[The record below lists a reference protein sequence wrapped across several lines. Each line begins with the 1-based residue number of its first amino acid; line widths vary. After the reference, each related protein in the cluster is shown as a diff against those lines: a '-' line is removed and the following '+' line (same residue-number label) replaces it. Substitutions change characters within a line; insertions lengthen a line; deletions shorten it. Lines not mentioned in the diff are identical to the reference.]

1 MGKFNLNQ
9 ILNDA
14 SKRAAPGGRG
24 QTAPASRPTE
34 IERLSVFDLVP
45 SEDNFYS
52 MNDIEELKSKIELAG
67 KVLQNFIVVP
77 MGGGKYKVIS
87 GHRRRAACIS
97 LVEEGKP
104 EYEFV
109 PCTIEADE
117 QDAEV
122 QAIREEIMLIAA
134 NSQREKTAWDKIEE
148 VRRTRALLEKIKQQ
162 EKLPG
167 DMRKLVAQT
176 LNTSPAQIGR
186 FDAITRNLCPA
197 FMEELKADRINIS
210 TAYELSGLS
219 AEDQAAAFEEY
230 RKTGKVSIR
239 DARERKQEKP
249 QGGFV
254 CKDFEACEWN
264 AGGVCAI
271 MDGEKCHHGLNP
283 RGEDETPPPAEVPA
297 AEEKAAP
304 DVVREE
310 AAEEEP
316 PTPTQNAPQTATEPP
331 KEERREEMQP
341 QPETPAESRTGPQ
354 EQPEADGQGKHQAP
368 SSPPPM
374 GKERDSAEEIKRTIA
389 QLETLKDYCEMMAE
403 SDESGSRIWTLDV
416 DALEFAID
424 RLRE

>member
-14 SKRAAPGGRG
+14 SKRAAPGGGG
-24 QTAPASRPTE
+24 QTAPASRPAT

-77 MGGGKYKVIS
+77 LGGGKYKVIS

-109 PCTIEADE
+109 PCTVEADE
-117 QDAEV
+117 EDAEV

-148 VRRTRALLEKIKQQ
+148 ARRTRALLERIKQQ

-219 AEDQAAAFEEY
+219 AEDQAAAFEQFRE
-230 RKTGKVSIR
+230 TGEISIKA
-239 DARERKQEKP
+239 ARERKQ
-249 QGGFV
+249 
-254 CKDFEACEWN
+254 D
-264 AGGVCAI
+264 
-271 MDGEKCHHGLNP
+271 
-283 RGEDETPPPAEVPA
+283 PPPAAEVPA
-297 AEEKAAP
+297 AEHEEPEAERDEPAGEPPAPPQDAPQPATGQREADGREKIP
-304 DVVREE
+304 P
-310 AAEEEP
+310 AAE
-316 PTPTQNAPQTATEPP
+316 TPTGGRTET
-331 KEERREEMQP
+331 E
-341 QPETPAESRTGPQ
+341 
-354 EQPEADGQGKHQAP
+354 EQPEAAGRDEPPAP
-368 SSPPPM
+368 PSPPSAEE
-374 GKERDSAEEIKRTIA
+374 ERDGAEEIKRTIK

-403 SDESGSRIWTLDV
+403 SDESGSHTWTLDV
-416 DALEFAID
+416 DALEFAIK
-424 RLRE
+424 RLEE

>member
-14 SKRAAPGGRG
+14 SKRAAPGGGG
-24 QTAPASRPTE
+24 QTAPASRPAT

-77 MGGGKYKVIS
+77 LGGEKYKVIS

-97 LVEEGKP
+97 LVEDGKP
-104 EYEFV
+104 EFEFV
-109 PCTIEADE
+109 PCTIESDE
-117 QDAEV
+117 EDAEV

-148 VRRTRALLEKIKQQ
+148 ARRTRALLEKIKRQ

-230 RKTGKVSIR
+230 RETGKVSIR

-271 MDGEKCHHGLNP
+271 MDGEKCGHGLNP
-283 RGEDETPPPAEVPA
+283 RGEEEPRTP
-297 AEEKAAP
+297 
-304 DVVREE
+304 
-310 AAEEEP
+310 AEEEP
-316 PTPTQNAPQTATEPP
+316 PALTPKAPQTATAPP
-331 KEERREEMQP
+331 KEERREEAP
-341 QPETPAESRTGPQ
+341 TAPKTPTEGRTGPQ
-354 EQPEADGQGKHQAP
+354 KKPEAAGHEEQHAP
-368 SSPPPM
+368 SSPPST
-374 GKERDSAEEIKRTIA
+374 GAEKAEETRCVDGGICPHC
-389 QLETLKDYCEMMAE
+389 LERFDAAEAVNYSTLGTQTVGPVSCPHCGKPIHIFCSVEYICSAAE
-403 SDESGSRIWTLDV
+403 E
-416 DALEFAID
+416 
-424 RLRE
+424 

>member
-1 MGKFNLNQ
+1 MNQ

-14 SKRAAPGGRG
+14 SKRAAPGGGG
-24 QTAPASRPTE
+24 QTAPASRPAE

-77 MGGGKYKVIS
+77 LGGGKYKVIS
-87 GHRRRAACIS
+87 GHRRRAACIA

-104 EYEFV
+104 EFEFV

-148 VRRTRALLEKIKQQ
+148 ARRTRALLERIKQE

-230 RKTGKVSIR
+230 RETGKVSIR
-239 DARERKQEKP
+239 DARERKQD
-249 QGGFV
+249 Q
-254 CKDFEACEWN
+254 
-264 AGGVCAI
+264 
-271 MDGEKCHHGLNP
+271 
-283 RGEDETPPPAEVPA
+283 PPAAEVNAENQPPA
-297 AEEKAAP
+297 AEEKRAP
-304 DVVREE
+304 E
-310 AAEEEP
+310 AERDGPAEEEP
-316 PTPTQNAPQTATEPP
+316 PAPPQEAPQHATEPP
-331 KEERREEMQP
+331 KEERREEMP
-341 QPETPAESRTGPQ
+341 PAPETPAEGRTGPQ
-354 EQPEADGQGKHQAP
+354 EQPEADGQGKRPAP
-368 SSPPPM
+368 SSTPPT
-374 GKERDSAEEIKRTIA
+374 GEEDSAERTDDQEMSVDSA
-389 QLETLKDYCEMMAE
+389 ARQLRNLLEYCMNKAETFDRSRDWTADVQTLYIVLECLK
-403 SDESGSRIWTLDV
+403 W
-416 DALEFAID
+416 
-424 RLRE
+424 

>member
-1 MGKFNLNQ
+1 MNQ

-14 SKRAAPGGRG
+14 SKRAAPGGGG
-24 QTAPASRPTE
+24 QTAPASRPAE
-34 IERLSVFDLVP
+34 IERVSVFDLVP

-77 MGGGKYKVIS
+77 LGGGKYKVIS

-109 PCTIEADE
+109 PCTVEADE
-117 QDAEV
+117 EDAEV

-148 VRRTRALLEKIKQQ
+148 ARRTRALLERIKQQ

-219 AEDQAAAFEEY
+219 AEDQAAAFEQFRE
-230 RKTGKVSIR
+230 TGEISIKA
-239 DARERKQEKP
+239 ARERKQ
-249 QGGFV
+249 
-254 CKDFEACEWN
+254 D
-264 AGGVCAI
+264 
-271 MDGEKCHHGLNP
+271 
-283 RGEDETPPPAEVPA
+283 PPPAAEVPA
-297 AEEKAAP
+297 AEHEEPEAERDEPAGEPPAPPQDAPQPATGPREADGREKIP
-304 DVVREE
+304 P
-310 AAEEEP
+310 AAE
-316 PTPTQNAPQTATEPP
+316 TPTGGRTET
-331 KEERREEMQP
+331 E
-341 QPETPAESRTGPQ
+341 
-354 EQPEADGQGKHQAP
+354 EQPEAAGRDEPPAP
-368 SSPPPM
+368 PSPPSAEE
-374 GKERDSAEEIKRTIA
+374 ERDGAEEIKRTIK

-403 SDESGSRIWTLDV
+403 SDESGSHTWTLDV
-416 DALEFAID
+416 DALEFAIK
-424 RLRE
+424 RLEE

>member
-14 SKRAAPGGRG
+14 SKRAAPGGGG
-24 QTAPASRPTE
+24 QTAPARPAAA

-77 MGGGKYKVIS
+77 LGGGKYKVIS
-87 GHRRRAACIS
+87 GHRRRAACLS
-97 LVEEGKP
+97 LVEDGKP
-104 EYEFV
+104 EFEFV

-117 QDAEV
+117 EDAEV

-148 VRRTRALLEKIKQQ
+148 ARRTRALLEKIKAQ

-230 RKTGKVSIR
+230 RETGEISIKA
-239 DARERKQEKP
+239 ARERKQ
-249 QGGFV
+249 
-254 CKDFEACEWN
+254 D
-264 AGGVCAI
+264 
-271 MDGEKCHHGLNP
+271 
-283 RGEDETPPPAEVPA
+283 PPPAAEVQTEGKNRP
-297 AEEKAAP
+297 
-304 DVVREE
+304 
-310 AAEEEP
+310 AEEEQQEP
-316 PTPTQNAPQTATEPP
+316 QRAAPQTATEPP
-331 KEERREEMQP
+331 KEEQREEVP
-341 QPETPAESRTGPQ
+341 PTPETPAEGRTEPR
-354 EQPEADGQGKHQAP
+354 EQPKAAGQEEPQAP
-368 SSPPPM
+368 SSPPPTDAE
-374 GKERDSAEEIKRTIA
+374 KRKREAEEIARTIE
-389 QLETLKDYCEMMAE
+389 QLEGLRCYCEGMAE
-403 SDESGSRIWTLDV
+403 SDESGSHVWALDV
-416 DALEFAID
+416 DALEFAIS
-424 RLRE
+424 RLKQ

>member
-14 SKRAAPGGRG
+14 SKRAAPGGGG
-24 QTAPASRPTE
+24 QTAPASRPAT

-77 MGGGKYKVIS
+77 LGGGKYKVIS
-87 GHRRRAACIS
+87 GHRRRAACLS
-97 LVEEGKP
+97 LVEDGKP
-104 EYEFV
+104 EFEFV

-117 QDAEV
+117 EDAEV

-148 VRRTRALLEKIKQQ
+148 ARRTRALLEKIKAQ

-197 FMEELKADRINIS
+197 FMDELKADRLNIS

-219 AEDQAAAFEEY
+219 AEDQAAAFEKY
-230 RKTGKVSIR
+230 RETGEISIK
-239 DARERKQEKP
+239 DARERKRDQP
-249 QGGFV
+249 QDGFH

-264 AGGVCAI
+264 AGGICAI
-271 MDGEKCHHGLNP
+271 MDGEKCGHGLNP
-283 RGEDETPPPAEVPA
+283 RGEKETPRA
-297 AEEKAAP
+297 AGA
-304 DVVREE
+304 
-310 AAEEEP
+310 
-316 PTPTQNAPQTATEPP
+316 PTPTGGQQEPAQTAPQTATEPP
-331 KEERREEMQP
+331 TEERREEVP
-341 QPETPAESRTGPQ
+341 PAAETPTEGRTEPR
-354 EQPEADGQGKHQAP
+354 EQPEAAGQEEPQAP
-368 SSPPPM
+368 SSPPPTDA
-374 GKERDSAEEIKRTIA
+374 EESAEPPALKDIVQ
-389 QLETLKDYCEMMAE
+389 QLESLCEYCKSMGQKGTMGRA
-403 SDESGSRIWTLDV
+403 WTV
-416 DALEFAID
+416 DASALEFAIS
-424 RLRE
+424 RLKQ

>member
-14 SKRAAPGGRG
+14 SKRAAPGGGG
-24 QTAPASRPTE
+24 QTAPASRPAT

-77 MGGGKYKVIS
+77 LGGGKYKVIS

-109 PCTIEADE
+109 PCTVEADE
-117 QDAEV
+117 EDAEV

-148 VRRTRALLEKIKQQ
+148 ARRTRALLERIKQQ

-219 AEDQAAAFEEY
+219 AEDQAAAFEQFRE
-230 RKTGKVSIR
+230 TGEISIKA
-239 DARERKQEKP
+239 ARERKQ
-249 QGGFV
+249 
-254 CKDFEACEWN
+254 D
-264 AGGVCAI
+264 
-271 MDGEKCHHGLNP
+271 
-283 RGEDETPPPAEVPA
+283 PPPAAEVPA
-297 AEEKAAP
+297 AEHEEPEAE
-304 DVVREE
+304 REE
-310 AAEEEP
+310 PAGEPPAPPQDAPQPATGPREADGREKIPPAAE
-316 PTPTQNAPQTATEPP
+316 TPTGGRTET
-331 KEERREEMQP
+331 E
-341 QPETPAESRTGPQ
+341 
-354 EQPEADGQGKHQAP
+354 EQPEAAGRDEPPAP
-368 SSPPPM
+368 PSPPSAEE
-374 GKERDSAEEIKRTIA
+374 ERDGAEEIKRTIK

-403 SDESGSRIWTLDV
+403 SDESGSHTWTLDV
-416 DALEFAID
+416 DALEFAIK
-424 RLRE
+424 RLEE

>member
-1 MGKFNLNQ
+1 MNQ

-14 SKRAAPGGRG
+14 SKRAAPGGGG
-24 QTAPASRPTE
+24 QTAPASRPAE

-77 MGGGKYKVIS
+77 LGGGKYKVIS
-87 GHRRRAACIS
+87 GHRRRAACIA

-104 EYEFV
+104 EFEFV

-148 VRRTRALLEKIKQQ
+148 ARRTRALLERIKQE

-230 RKTGKVSIR
+230 RETGKVSIR
-239 DARERKQEKP
+239 DARERKQ
-249 QGGFV
+249 
-254 CKDFEACEWN
+254 D
-264 AGGVCAI
+264 
-271 MDGEKCHHGLNP
+271 
-283 RGEDETPPPAEVPA
+283 PPPAAEVNAENQPPT
-297 AEEKAAP
+297 AEEKRAQ
-304 DVVREE
+304 E
-310 AAEEEP
+310 AERDGPAEEEP
-316 PTPTQNAPQTATEPP
+316 PAPPQEAPQHATEPP
-331 KEERREEMQP
+331 KEERREEMP
-341 QPETPAESRTGPQ
+341 PTPETPAEGRTGPQ
-354 EQPEADGQGKHQAP
+354 EQPEADGQGKRPAP
-368 SSPPPM
+368 SSQPPT
-374 GKERDSAEEIKRTIA
+374 GAEEDSAGIDVNTFRALAVATNSLRYNPGLDDIEI
-389 QLETLKDYCEMMAE
+389 QNYELL
-403 SDESGSRIWTLDV
+403 LV
-416 DALEFAID
+416 
-424 RLRE
+424 RLREKLEGRADG

>member
-1 MGKFNLNQ
+1 MNQ

-14 SKRAAPGGRG
+14 SKRAATGGGG
-24 QTAPASRPTE
+24 QTVPASRTAA

-77 MGGGKYKVIS
+77 LGAGKYKIIS
-87 GHRRRAACIS
+87 GHRRQAACIA
-97 LVEEGKP
+97 LVEEGKQ
-104 EYEFV
+104 EYELV
-109 PCTIEADE
+109 PCTIEANE
-117 QDAEV
+117 EDAEV

-148 VRRTRALLEKIKQQ
+148 TRRTREIFEKIKQQ

-186 FDAITRNLCPA
+186 FDAINRNLCPE

-219 AEDQAAAFEEY
+219 AEDQAAAFEQFQ
-230 RKTGKVSIR
+230 KTGEISIR
-239 DARERKQEKP
+239 DARERKQDP
-249 QGGFV
+249 
-254 CKDFEACEWN
+254 
-264 AGGVCAI
+264 
-271 MDGEKCHHGLNP
+271 
-283 RGEDETPPPAEVPA
+283 TPAAKVTA
-297 AEEKAAP
+297 AEE
-304 DVVREE
+304 REAGE
-310 AAEEEP
+310 ERVCSAEEP
-316 PTPTQNAPQTATEPP
+316 PTPPQEAPQHATEPP
-331 KEERREEMQP
+331 KEGRREEMP
-341 QPETPAESRTGPQ
+341 PAPETPAEGRTGPQ
-354 EQPEADGQGKHQAP
+354 EQPKADGQGKRPAP
-368 SSPPPM
+368 SSQPPT
-374 GKERDSAEEIKRTIA
+374 GKDRDSAEEIKRTIE

-403 SDESGSRIWTLDV
+403 SDESGSHVWTLDV

-424 RLRE
+424 RLKE

>member
-14 SKRAAPGGRG
+14 SKRAAPGGGG
-24 QTAPASRPTE
+24 QTAPASRPAT

-77 MGGGKYKVIS
+77 LGGGKYKVIS

-104 EYEFV
+104 EFEFV
-109 PCTIEADE
+109 PCTVEADE
-117 QDAEV
+117 EDAEV

-148 VRRTRALLEKIKQQ
+148 ARRTRALLERIKQQ

-219 AEDQAAAFEEY
+219 AEDQAAAFEQFRE
-230 RKTGKVSIR
+230 TGEISIKA
-239 DARERKQEKP
+239 ARERKQ
-249 QGGFV
+249 
-254 CKDFEACEWN
+254 D
-264 AGGVCAI
+264 
-271 MDGEKCHHGLNP
+271 
-283 RGEDETPPPAEVPA
+283 PPPAAEVPA
-297 AEEKAAP
+297 AEHEEPEAERDEPAGEPPAPPQDAPQPATGPREADGREKIP
-304 DVVREE
+304 P
-310 AAEEEP
+310 AAE
-316 PTPTQNAPQTATEPP
+316 TPTGGRTET
-331 KEERREEMQP
+331 E
-341 QPETPAESRTGPQ
+341 
-354 EQPEADGQGKHQAP
+354 EQPEAAGRDEPPAP
-368 SSPPPM
+368 PSPPSAEE
-374 GKERDSAEEIKRTIA
+374 ERDGEEEIKRTIK

-403 SDESGSRIWTLDV
+403 SDESGSHTWTLDV
-416 DALEFAID
+416 DALEFAIK
-424 RLRE
+424 RLEE

>member
-1 MGKFNLNQ
+1 MNQ

-14 SKRAAPGGRG
+14 SKRAAPGGGG
-24 QTAPASRPTE
+24 QTAPASRPAA

-77 MGGGKYKVIS
+77 LGGGKYKVIS

-97 LVEEGKP
+97 IVEDGKP
-104 EYEFV
+104 EFEFV

-117 QDAEV
+117 EDAEV

-148 VRRTRALLEKIKQQ
+148 ARRTRALLEKIKQQ

-230 RKTGKVSIR
+230 RESGKVSIR
-239 DARERKQEKP
+239 DARERKQ
-249 QGGFV
+249 
-254 CKDFEACEWN
+254 D
-264 AGGVCAI
+264 
-271 MDGEKCHHGLNP
+271 
-283 RGEDETPPPAEVPA
+283 PPPAAEVPPENQPPAAA
-297 AEEKAAP
+297 AEEPTAP
-304 DVVREE
+304 H
-310 AAEEEP
+310 P
-316 PTPTQNAPQTATEPP
+316 KAPQPATQPP
-331 KEERREEMQP
+331 KEERREEVP
-341 QPETPAESRTGPQ
+341 PARETPTEGRTEPQ
-354 EQPEADGQGKHQAP
+354 KQTEAAGHEEAP
-368 SSPPPM
+368 APASPPPTDA
-374 GKERDSAEEIKRTIA
+374 EDSAERADDQEMSVESAAR
-389 QLETLKDYCEMMAE
+389 QLRDL
-403 SDESGSRIWTLDV
+403 
-416 DALEFAID
+416 LEFCMNAGESFD
-424 RLRE
+424 RSRNWTADVHALYIALDAMEGRADER

>member
-14 SKRAAPGGRG
+14 SKRAAPGGGG
-24 QTAPASRPTE
+24 QTAPASRPAT

-77 MGGGKYKVIS
+77 LGGGKYKVIS

-109 PCTIEADE
+109 PCTVEADE
-117 QDAEV
+117 EDAEV

-148 VRRTRALLEKIKQQ
+148 ARRTRALLEKIKRQ

-219 AEDQAAAFEEY
+219 AEDQTAAFEEY
-230 RKTGKVSIR
+230 RETGEISIKA
-239 DARERKQEKP
+239 ARERKQ
-249 QGGFV
+249 
-254 CKDFEACEWN
+254 D
-264 AGGVCAI
+264 
-271 MDGEKCHHGLNP
+271 
-283 RGEDETPPPAEVPA
+283 PPPAAEVPA
-297 AEEKAAP
+297 AEHEEPEAERDEPAGEPPAPPQDAPQPATGPREADGREKIP
-304 DVVREE
+304 P
-310 AAEEEP
+310 AAE
-316 PTPTQNAPQTATEPP
+316 TPTGGRTET
-331 KEERREEMQP
+331 E
-341 QPETPAESRTGPQ
+341 
-354 EQPEADGQGKHQAP
+354 EQPEAAGRDEPPAP
-368 SSPPPM
+368 PSPPSAEE
-374 GKERDSAEEIKRTIA
+374 ERDGAEEIKRTIK

-403 SDESGSRIWTLDV
+403 SDESGSHTWTLDV
-416 DALEFAID
+416 DALEFAIK
-424 RLRE
+424 RLEE

>member
-1 MGKFNLNQ
+1 MNQ

-14 SKRAAPGGRG
+14 SKRAAPGGGG
-24 QTAPASRPTE
+24 QTAPASRPAE

-77 MGGGKYKVIS
+77 LGGGKYKVIS

-109 PCTIEADE
+109 PCTVEADE
-117 QDAEV
+117 EDAEV

-148 VRRTRALLEKIKQQ
+148 ARRTRALLERIKQQ

-197 FMEELKADRINIS
+197 FMEELKANRINIS

-219 AEDQAAAFEEY
+219 AEDQAAAFEQY
-230 RKTGKVSIR
+230 RETGEISIR
-239 DARERKQEKP
+239 AARERKREQP
-249 QGGFV
+249 QAGFP

-271 MDGEKCHHGLNP
+271 MDGEKCGHGLNP
-283 RGEDETPPPAEVPA
+283 RGEEEPPAAEVPA
-297 AEEKAAP
+297 EEPEAERDKPA
-304 DVVREE
+304 
-310 AAEEEP
+310 EEP
-316 PTPTQNAPQTATEPP
+316 PAPPQDAPQTAAGPREADGREKIPPAAEAHTEGRTEP
-331 KEERREEMQP
+331 EE
-341 QPETPAESRTGPQ
+341 QPETAVQDKPPAT
-354 EQPEADGQGKHQAP
+354 
-368 SSPPPM
+368 SSPPPT
-374 GKERDSAEEIKRTIA
+374 GAEDSAERADDQEMNVDSAAR
-389 QLETLKDYCEMMAE
+389 QLRNLLEYCMDKGE
-403 SDESGSRIWTLDV
+403 SFDHSRDWTADV
-416 DALEFAID
+416 QALYIALEAMENRAD
-424 RLRE
+424 E

>member
-14 SKRAAPGGRG
+14 SKRAAPGGGG
-24 QTAPASRPTE
+24 QTAPASRPAT

-77 MGGGKYKVIS
+77 LGGGKYKVIS

-109 PCTIEADE
+109 PCTVEADE
-117 QDAEV
+117 EDAEV

-148 VRRTRALLEKIKQQ
+148 ARRTRALLERIKQQ

-219 AEDQAAAFEEY
+219 AEDQAAAFEQFRE
-230 RKTGKVSIR
+230 TGEISIKA
-239 DARERKQEKP
+239 ARERKQ
-249 QGGFV
+249 
-254 CKDFEACEWN
+254 D
-264 AGGVCAI
+264 
-271 MDGEKCHHGLNP
+271 
-283 RGEDETPPPAEVPA
+283 PPPAAEVPA
-297 AEEKAAP
+297 AEHEEPEAERDEPAGEPPAPPQDAPQPATGPREADGREKIP
-304 DVVREE
+304 P
-310 AAEEEP
+310 AAE
-316 PTPTQNAPQTATEPP
+316 TPTGGRTET
-331 KEERREEMQP
+331 E
-341 QPETPAESRTGPQ
+341 
-354 EQPEADGQGKHQAP
+354 EQPEAAGRDEPPAP
-368 SSPPPM
+368 SPPPST
-374 GKERDSAEEIKRTIA
+374 GAEKAEETRCVDGGICPHC
-389 QLETLKDYCEMMAE
+389 LERFDAAEAVNYSTLGTQTVGPVNCPHCGKPIHIFCSVEYICSAVEE
-403 SDESGSRIWTLDV
+403 
-416 DALEFAID
+416 
-424 RLRE
+424 

>member
-1 MGKFNLNQ
+1 MNQ

-14 SKRAAPGGRG
+14 SKRAAPGGGG
-24 QTAPASRPTE
+24 QTAPASRPAE

-77 MGGGKYKVIS
+77 LGGGKYKVIS

-109 PCTIEADE
+109 PCTVEADE
-117 QDAEV
+117 EDAEV

-148 VRRTRALLEKIKQQ
+148 ARRTRALLERIKKQ

-230 RKTGKVSIR
+230 RETGKVSIR
-239 DARERKQEKP
+239 DARERKQD
-249 QGGFV
+249 Q
-254 CKDFEACEWN
+254 
-264 AGGVCAI
+264 
-271 MDGEKCHHGLNP
+271 
-283 RGEDETPPPAEVPA
+283 PPAAEVNAENQPPA
-297 AEEKAAP
+297 AEEKRAP
-304 DVVREE
+304 E
-310 AAEEEP
+310 AERDGPAEEEP
-316 PTPTQNAPQTATEPP
+316 PAPPQTAPQPATEPP
-331 KEERREEMQP
+331 KEERREEIP
-341 QPETPAESRTGPQ
+341 PAPETPTESRTGPQ
-354 EQPEADGQGKHQAP
+354 ERPEADGQGKHP
-368 SSPPPM
+368 DTSSPPPT
-374 GKERDSAEEIKRTIA
+374 GAEDSAERADDQEMSVESAAR
-389 QLETLKDYCEMMAE
+389 QLRNLLEYCMDKGE
-403 SDESGSRIWTLDV
+403 SFDHSRDWTADV
-416 DALEFAID
+416 QALYIALEAMEG
-424 RLRE
+424 RANG

>member
-1 MGKFNLNQ
+1 MNQ

-14 SKRAAPGGRG
+14 SKRAAPGGGG
-24 QTAPASRPTE
+24 QTAPASRPAE

-77 MGGGKYKVIS
+77 LGGGKYKVIS
-87 GHRRRAACIS
+87 GHRRRAACIA

-104 EYEFV
+104 EFEFV

-148 VRRTRALLEKIKQQ
+148 ARRTRALLERIKQE

-219 AEDQAAAFEEY
+219 AEDQAAAFEQY
-230 RKTGKVSIR
+230 RETGEISIR
-239 DARERKQEKP
+239 DARERKQD
-249 QGGFV
+249 Q
-254 CKDFEACEWN
+254 
-264 AGGVCAI
+264 
-271 MDGEKCHHGLNP
+271 
-283 RGEDETPPPAEVPA
+283 PPAAEVNAENKPPA
-297 AEEKAAP
+297 AEEKRAQ
-304 DVVREE
+304 E
-310 AAEEEP
+310 AERDGPAEEEP
-316 PTPTQNAPQTATEPP
+316 PAPPQEAPQHATEPP
-331 KEERREEMQP
+331 KEERREEMP
-341 QPETPAESRTGPQ
+341 PAPETPAEGRTGPQ
-354 EQPEADGQGKHQAP
+354 EQPEADGQGKRPAP
-368 SSPPPM
+368 SSQPPM
-374 GKERDSAEEIKRTIA
+374 GAERADDQEMRVDSAAR
-389 QLETLKDYCEMMAE
+389 QLKNLLEYCMDKGE
-403 SDESGSRIWTLDV
+403 SFDRSRDWTADV
-416 DALEFAID
+416 QALYIALEAMEG
-424 RLRE
+424 RANG

>member
-14 SKRAAPGGRG
+14 SKRAAPGGGG
-24 QTAPASRPTE
+24 QTAPASRPAE

-77 MGGGKYKVIS
+77 LGGGKYKVIS

-109 PCTIEADE
+109 PCTVEADE
-117 QDAEV
+117 EDAEV

-148 VRRTRALLEKIKQQ
+148 ARRTRALLERIKQQ

-219 AEDQAAAFEEY
+219 AEDQAAAFEQFRE
-230 RKTGKVSIR
+230 TGEISIKA
-239 DARERKQEKP
+239 ARERKQ
-249 QGGFV
+249 
-254 CKDFEACEWN
+254 D
-264 AGGVCAI
+264 
-271 MDGEKCHHGLNP
+271 
-283 RGEDETPPPAEVPA
+283 PPPAAEVPEAEHEEPEAERDEPAGEPPAPPQDAPQPATGPREADGREKIPPA
-297 AEEKAAP
+297 AE
-304 DVVREE
+304 
-310 AAEEEP
+310 
-316 PTPTQNAPQTATEPP
+316 TPTGGRTET
-331 KEERREEMQP
+331 E
-341 QPETPAESRTGPQ
+341 
-354 EQPEADGQGKHQAP
+354 EQPEAAGRDEPPAP
-368 SSPPPM
+368 PSPPSAEE
-374 GKERDSAEEIKRTIA
+374 ERDGAEEIKRTIK

-403 SDESGSRIWTLDV
+403 SDESGSHTWTLDV
-416 DALEFAID
+416 DALEFAIK
-424 RLRE
+424 RLEE

>member
-14 SKRAAPGGRG
+14 SKRAAPGGGG
-24 QTAPASRPTE
+24 QTAPASRPAT

-77 MGGGKYKVIS
+77 LGGGKYKVIS

-109 PCTIEADE
+109 PCTVEADE
-117 QDAEV
+117 EDAEV

-148 VRRTRALLEKIKQQ
+148 ARRTRALLERIKQE

-219 AEDQAAAFEEY
+219 AEDQAAAFEQFRE
-230 RKTGKVSIR
+230 TGEISIKA
-239 DARERKQEKP
+239 ARERKQ
-249 QGGFV
+249 
-254 CKDFEACEWN
+254 D
-264 AGGVCAI
+264 
-271 MDGEKCHHGLNP
+271 
-283 RGEDETPPPAEVPA
+283 PPPAAEVPA
-297 AEEKAAP
+297 AEHEEPEAERDEPAGEPPAPPQDAPQPATGPREADGREKIP
-304 DVVREE
+304 P
-310 AAEEEP
+310 AAE
-316 PTPTQNAPQTATEPP
+316 TPTGGRTET
-331 KEERREEMQP
+331 E
-341 QPETPAESRTGPQ
+341 
-354 EQPEADGQGKHQAP
+354 EQPEAAGRDEPPAP
-368 SSPPPM
+368 PSPPSAEE
-374 GKERDSAEEIKRTIA
+374 ERDGAEEIKRTIK

-403 SDESGSRIWTLDV
+403 SDESGSHTWTLDV
-416 DALEFAID
+416 DALEFAIK
-424 RLRE
+424 RLEE

>member
-14 SKRAAPGGRG
+14 SKRAAPGGGG
-24 QTAPASRPTE
+24 QTAPASRPAT

-77 MGGGKYKVIS
+77 LGGGKYKVIS

-109 PCTIEADE
+109 PCTVEADE
-117 QDAEV
+117 EDAEV

-148 VRRTRALLEKIKQQ
+148 ARRTRALLERIKQQ

-219 AEDQAAAFEEY
+219 AEDQAAAFEQFRE
-230 RKTGKVSIR
+230 TGEISIKA
-239 DARERKQEKP
+239 ARERKQ
-249 QGGFV
+249 
-254 CKDFEACEWN
+254 D
-264 AGGVCAI
+264 
-271 MDGEKCHHGLNP
+271 
-283 RGEDETPPPAEVPA
+283 PPPAAEVPEAEHEEPEAERDEPAGEPPAPPQDAPQPATGPREADGREKIPPA
-297 AEEKAAP
+297 AE
-304 DVVREE
+304 
-310 AAEEEP
+310 
-316 PTPTQNAPQTATEPP
+316 TPTGGRTET
-331 KEERREEMQP
+331 E
-341 QPETPAESRTGPQ
+341 
-354 EQPEADGQGKHQAP
+354 EQPEAAGRDEPPAP
-368 SSPPPM
+368 PSPPSAEE
-374 GKERDSAEEIKRTIA
+374 ERDGAEEIKRTIK

-403 SDESGSRIWTLDV
+403 SDESGSHTWTLDV
-416 DALEFAID
+416 DALEFAIK
-424 RLRE
+424 RLEE

>member
-1 MGKFNLNQ
+1 MNQ

-14 SKRAAPGGRG
+14 SKRAAPGGGG
-24 QTAPASRPTE
+24 QTAPASRPAE

-77 MGGGKYKVIS
+77 LGGGKYKVIS
-87 GHRRRAACIS
+87 GHRRRAACIA

-104 EYEFV
+104 EFEFV

-148 VRRTRALLEKIKQQ
+148 ARRTRALLERIKQE

-219 AEDQAAAFEEY
+219 AEDQAAAFEQY
-230 RKTGKVSIR
+230 RETGEISIR
-239 DARERKQEKP
+239 DARERKQ
-249 QGGFV
+249 
-254 CKDFEACEWN
+254 D
-264 AGGVCAI
+264 
-271 MDGEKCHHGLNP
+271 
-283 RGEDETPPPAEVPA
+283 PPPAAEVNAENQPPA
-297 AEEKAAP
+297 TEEKRAP
-304 DVVREE
+304 E
-310 AAEEEP
+310 AERDGPAEEEP
-316 PTPTQNAPQTATEPP
+316 PAPPQEAPQHATEPP
-331 KEERREEMQP
+331 KEERREEMP
-341 QPETPAESRTGPQ
+341 PAPETPAEGRTGPQ
-354 EQPEADGQGKHQAP
+354 EQAGADGQGKRPAP
-368 SSPPPM
+368 SSPPPT
-374 GKERDSAEEIKRTIA
+374 GAEE
-389 QLETLKDYCEMMAE
+389 D
-403 SDESGSRIWTLDV
+403 SGRIDVNTFRALAVATNSLRYNPGLDDIEIQNYELLLV
-416 DALEFAID
+416 
-424 RLRE
+424 RLREKLEGRTDG

>member
-14 SKRAAPGGRG
+14 SKRAAPGGGG
-24 QTAPASRPTE
+24 QTAPASRPAT

-77 MGGGKYKVIS
+77 LGGGKYKVIS

-109 PCTIEADE
+109 PCTVEADE
-117 QDAEV
+117 EDAEV

-148 VRRTRALLEKIKQQ
+148 ARRTRALLERIKQQ

-219 AEDQAAAFEEY
+219 AEDQTAAFEEY
-230 RKTGKVSIR
+230 RETGEISIKA
-239 DARERKQEKP
+239 ARERKQ
-249 QGGFV
+249 
-254 CKDFEACEWN
+254 D
-264 AGGVCAI
+264 
-271 MDGEKCHHGLNP
+271 
-283 RGEDETPPPAEVPA
+283 TPPAAEVNAENKPPA
-297 AEEKAAP
+297 AEEKRAQ
-304 DVVREE
+304 E
-310 AAEEEP
+310 AERDGPAEEEP
-316 PTPTQNAPQTATEPP
+316 PAPPQEAPQHATEPP
-331 KEERREEMQP
+331 KEERREEMP
-341 QPETPAESRTGPQ
+341 PAPETPAEGRTGPQ
-354 EQPEADGQGKHQAP
+354 EQPEADGQGKRPAP
-368 SSPPPM
+368 SSQPPM
-374 GKERDSAEEIKRTIA
+374 GAERADDQEMRVDSAAR
-389 QLETLKDYCEMMAE
+389 QLKNLLEYCMDKGE
-403 SDESGSRIWTLDV
+403 SFDRSRDWTADV
-416 DALEFAID
+416 QALYIALEAMEG
-424 RLRE
+424 RANG

>member
-14 SKRAAPGGRG
+14 SKRAAPGGGG
-24 QTAPASRPTE
+24 QTAPASRPAE
-34 IERLSVFDLVP
+34 IERVSVFDLVP

-77 MGGGKYKVIS
+77 LGGGKYKVIS

-109 PCTIEADE
+109 PCTVEADE
-117 QDAEV
+117 EDAEV

-148 VRRTRALLEKIKQQ
+148 ARRTRALLERIKQQ

-219 AEDQAAAFEEY
+219 AEDQAAAFEQFRE
-230 RKTGKVSIR
+230 TGEISIKA
-239 DARERKQEKP
+239 ARERKQ
-249 QGGFV
+249 
-254 CKDFEACEWN
+254 D
-264 AGGVCAI
+264 
-271 MDGEKCHHGLNP
+271 
-283 RGEDETPPPAEVPA
+283 PPPAAEVPA
-297 AEEKAAP
+297 AEHEEPEAERDEPAGEPPAPPQDAPQPATGPREADGREKIP
-304 DVVREE
+304 P
-310 AAEEEP
+310 AAE
-316 PTPTQNAPQTATEPP
+316 TPTGGRTET
-331 KEERREEMQP
+331 E
-341 QPETPAESRTGPQ
+341 
-354 EQPEADGQGKHQAP
+354 EQPEAAGRDEPPAP
-368 SSPPPM
+368 PSPPSAEE
-374 GKERDSAEEIKRTIA
+374 ERDGAEEIKRTIK

-403 SDESGSRIWTLDV
+403 SDESGSHTWTLDV
-416 DALEFAID
+416 DALEFAIK
-424 RLRE
+424 RLEE

>member
-1 MGKFNLNQ
+1 MNQ

-14 SKRAAPGGRG
+14 SKRAAPGGGG
-24 QTAPASRPTE
+24 QTAPASRPAE

-77 MGGGKYKVIS
+77 LGGGKYKVIS
-87 GHRRRAACIS
+87 GHRRRAACIA

-104 EYEFV
+104 EFEFV

-148 VRRTRALLEKIKQQ
+148 ARRTRALLERIKQE

-230 RKTGKVSIR
+230 RETGKVSIR
-239 DARERKQEKP
+239 DARERKQD
-249 QGGFV
+249 Q
-254 CKDFEACEWN
+254 
-264 AGGVCAI
+264 
-271 MDGEKCHHGLNP
+271 
-283 RGEDETPPPAEVPA
+283 PPAAEVNAENQPPA
-297 AEEKAAP
+297 AEEKRAP
-304 DVVREE
+304 E
-310 AAEEEP
+310 AERDGPAEEEP
-316 PTPTQNAPQTATEPP
+316 PAPPQEAPQHATEPP
-331 KEERREEMQP
+331 KEERREEMP
-341 QPETPAESRTGPQ
+341 PAPETPAEGRTGPQ
-354 EQPEADGQGKHQAP
+354 EQPEADGQGKRPAP
-368 SSPPPM
+368 SSPPPT
-374 GKERDSAEEIKRTIA
+374 GAEDSAGRTDDQEMSVDSA
-389 QLETLKDYCEMMAE
+389 ARQLRNLLEYCMNKAETFDRSRDWTADVQTLYIVLECLK
-403 SDESGSRIWTLDV
+403 W
-416 DALEFAID
+416 
-424 RLRE
+424 

>member
-1 MGKFNLNQ
+1 MNQ

-14 SKRAAPGGRG
+14 SKRAAPGGGG
-24 QTAPASRPTE
+24 QTAPASRPAT

-77 MGGGKYKVIS
+77 LGGGKYKVIS

-109 PCTIEADE
+109 PCTVEADE
-117 QDAEV
+117 EDAEV

-148 VRRTRALLEKIKQQ
+148 ARRTRALLERIKQQ

-219 AEDQAAAFEEY
+219 AEDQAAAFEQFRE
-230 RKTGKVSIR
+230 TGEISIKA
-239 DARERKQEKP
+239 ARERKQ
-249 QGGFV
+249 
-254 CKDFEACEWN
+254 D
-264 AGGVCAI
+264 
-271 MDGEKCHHGLNP
+271 
-283 RGEDETPPPAEVPA
+283 PPPAAEVPA
-297 AEEKAAP
+297 AEHEEPEAERDEPAGEPPAPPQDAPQPATGPREADGREKIP
-304 DVVREE
+304 P
-310 AAEEEP
+310 AAE
-316 PTPTQNAPQTATEPP
+316 TPTGGRTET
-331 KEERREEMQP
+331 E
-341 QPETPAESRTGPQ
+341 
-354 EQPEADGQGKHQAP
+354 EQPEAAGRDEPPAP
-368 SSPPPM
+368 PSPPSAEE
-374 GKERDSAEEIKRTIA
+374 ERDGAEEIKRTIK

-403 SDESGSRIWTLDV
+403 SDESGSHTWTLDV
-416 DALEFAID
+416 DALEFAIK
-424 RLRE
+424 RLEE

>member
-1 MGKFNLNQ
+1 MNQ

-14 SKRAAPGGRG
+14 SKRAAPGGGG
-24 QTAPASRPTE
+24 QTAPASRPAE

-109 PCTIEADE
+109 PCTVEADE

-148 VRRTRALLEKIKQQ
+148 ARRTRALLERIKQE

-230 RKTGKVSIR
+230 RETGKVSIR
-239 DARERKQEKP
+239 DARERKQD
-249 QGGFV
+249 Q
-254 CKDFEACEWN
+254 
-264 AGGVCAI
+264 
-271 MDGEKCHHGLNP
+271 
-283 RGEDETPPPAEVPA
+283 PPAAEVNAENQPPA
-297 AEEKAAP
+297 AEEKRAP
-304 DVVREE
+304 E
-310 AAEEEP
+310 AERDGPAEEEP
-316 PTPTQNAPQTATEPP
+316 PAPPQEATQHATEPP
-331 KEERREEMQP
+331 KEERREEMP
-341 QPETPAESRTGPQ
+341 PAPETPAEGRTGPQ
-354 EQPEADGQGKHQAP
+354 EQPEADGQGKRPAP
-368 SSPPPM
+368 SSPPPT
-374 GKERDSAEEIKRTIA
+374 GAEDSAERADDQEMSVDSAAR
-389 QLETLKDYCEMMAE
+389 QLRNLLEYCMNKAETFDRSRDWTADVQTLYIVLECLK
-403 SDESGSRIWTLDV
+403 W
-416 DALEFAID
+416 
-424 RLRE
+424 

>member
-1 MGKFNLNQ
+1 MNQ

-14 SKRAAPGGRG
+14 SKRAAPGGGG
-24 QTAPASRPTE
+24 QTAPASRPAT

-77 MGGGKYKVIS
+77 LGGGKYKVIS
-87 GHRRRAACIS
+87 GHRRRAACIA

-104 EYEFV
+104 EFEFV
-109 PCTIEADE
+109 PCTVETDE
-117 QDAEV
+117 EDAEV

-148 VRRTRALLEKIKQQ
+148 ARRTRALLERIKQQ

-219 AEDQAAAFEEY
+219 AEDQAAAFEQFRE
-230 RKTGKVSIR
+230 TGEISIKA
-239 DARERKQEKP
+239 ARERKQ
-249 QGGFV
+249 
-254 CKDFEACEWN
+254 D
-264 AGGVCAI
+264 
-271 MDGEKCHHGLNP
+271 
-283 RGEDETPPPAEVPA
+283 PPPAAEVPA
-297 AEEKAAP
+297 AEHEEPEAERDEPAGEPPAPPQDAPQPATGPREADGREKIP
-304 DVVREE
+304 P
-310 AAEEEP
+310 AAE
-316 PTPTQNAPQTATEPP
+316 TPTGGRTET
-331 KEERREEMQP
+331 E
-341 QPETPAESRTGPQ
+341 
-354 EQPEADGQGKHQAP
+354 EQPEAAGRDEPPAP
-368 SSPPPM
+368 PSPPSAEE
-374 GKERDSAEEIKRTIA
+374 ERDGAEEIKRTIK

-403 SDESGSRIWTLDV
+403 SDESGSHTWTLDV
-416 DALEFAID
+416 DALEFAIK
-424 RLRE
+424 RLEE

>member
-14 SKRAAPGGRG
+14 SKRAAPGGGG
-24 QTAPASRPTE
+24 QTAPASRPAE

-109 PCTIEADE
+109 PCTVEADE
-117 QDAEV
+117 EDAEV

-148 VRRTRALLEKIKQQ
+148 ARRTRALLERIKQQ

-219 AEDQAAAFEEY
+219 AEDQAAAFEQFRE
-230 RKTGKVSIR
+230 TGEISIKA
-239 DARERKQEKP
+239 ARERKQ
-249 QGGFV
+249 
-254 CKDFEACEWN
+254 D
-264 AGGVCAI
+264 
-271 MDGEKCHHGLNP
+271 
-283 RGEDETPPPAEVPA
+283 PPPAAEVPA
-297 AEEKAAP
+297 AEHEEPEAERDEPAGEPPAPPQDAPQPATGPREADGREKIP
-304 DVVREE
+304 P
-310 AAEEEP
+310 AAE
-316 PTPTQNAPQTATEPP
+316 TPTGGRTET
-331 KEERREEMQP
+331 E
-341 QPETPAESRTGPQ
+341 
-354 EQPEADGQGKHQAP
+354 EQPEAAGRDEPPAP
-368 SSPPPM
+368 PSPPSAEE
-374 GKERDSAEEIKRTIA
+374 ERDGAEEIKRTIK

-403 SDESGSRIWTLDV
+403 SDESGSHTWTLDV
-416 DALEFAID
+416 DALEFAIK
-424 RLRE
+424 RLEE

>member
-14 SKRAAPGGRG
+14 SKRAAPGGGG
-24 QTAPASRPTE
+24 QTAPASRPAT

-77 MGGGKYKVIS
+77 LGGGKYKVIS

-104 EYEFV
+104 EFEFV

-148 VRRTRALLEKIKQQ
+148 ARRTRALLERIKQE

-219 AEDQAAAFEEY
+219 AEDQAAAFEQFRE
-230 RKTGKVSIR
+230 TGEISIKA
-239 DARERKQEKP
+239 ARERKQ
-249 QGGFV
+249 
-254 CKDFEACEWN
+254 D
-264 AGGVCAI
+264 
-271 MDGEKCHHGLNP
+271 
-283 RGEDETPPPAEVPA
+283 PPPAAEVPA
-297 AEEKAAP
+297 AEHEEPEAERDEPAGEPPAPPQDAPQPATGPREADGREKIP
-304 DVVREE
+304 P
-310 AAEEEP
+310 AAE
-316 PTPTQNAPQTATEPP
+316 TPTGGRTET
-331 KEERREEMQP
+331 E
-341 QPETPAESRTGPQ
+341 
-354 EQPEADGQGKHQAP
+354 EQPEAAGRDEPPAP
-368 SSPPPM
+368 PSPPSAEE
-374 GKERDSAEEIKRTIA
+374 ERDGAEEIKRTIK

-403 SDESGSRIWTLDV
+403 SDESGSHTWTLDV
-416 DALEFAID
+416 DALEFAIK
-424 RLRE
+424 RLEE

>member
-14 SKRAAPGGRG
+14 SKRAAPGGGG
-24 QTAPASRPTE
+24 QTAPASRPAT

-67 KVLQNFIVVP
+67 KVPQNFIVVP
-77 MGGGKYKVIS
+77 LGGGKYKVIS

-109 PCTIEADE
+109 PCTVEADE
-117 QDAEV
+117 EDAEV

-148 VRRTRALLEKIKQQ
+148 ARRTRALLERIKQQ

-219 AEDQAAAFEEY
+219 AEDQAAAFEQFRE
-230 RKTGKVSIR
+230 TGEISIKA
-239 DARERKQEKP
+239 ARERKQ
-249 QGGFV
+249 
-254 CKDFEACEWN
+254 D
-264 AGGVCAI
+264 
-271 MDGEKCHHGLNP
+271 
-283 RGEDETPPPAEVPA
+283 PPPAAEVPA
-297 AEEKAAP
+297 AEHEEPEAERDEPAGEPPAPPQDAPQPATGPREADGREKIP
-304 DVVREE
+304 P
-310 AAEEEP
+310 AAE
-316 PTPTQNAPQTATEPP
+316 TPTGGRTET
-331 KEERREEMQP
+331 E
-341 QPETPAESRTGPQ
+341 
-354 EQPEADGQGKHQAP
+354 EQPEAAGRDEPPAP
-368 SSPPPM
+368 PSPPSAEE
-374 GKERDSAEEIKRTIA
+374 ERDGAEEIKRTIK

-403 SDESGSRIWTLDV
+403 SDESGSHTWTLDV
-416 DALEFAID
+416 DALEFAIK
-424 RLRE
+424 RLEE

>member
-14 SKRAAPGGRG
+14 SKRAAPGGGG
-24 QTAPASRPTE
+24 QTAPASRPAE

-77 MGGGKYKVIS
+77 LGGGKYKVIS

-109 PCTIEADE
+109 PCTVEADE
-117 QDAEV
+117 EDAEV

-148 VRRTRALLEKIKQQ
+148 ARRTRALLEKIKRQ

-219 AEDQAAAFEEY
+219 AEDQTAAFEEY
-230 RKTGKVSIR
+230 RETGEISIKA
-239 DARERKQEKP
+239 ARERKQ
-249 QGGFV
+249 
-254 CKDFEACEWN
+254 D
-264 AGGVCAI
+264 
-271 MDGEKCHHGLNP
+271 
-283 RGEDETPPPAEVPA
+283 TPPAAEVPA
-297 AEEKAAP
+297 EEPEAE
-304 DVVREE
+304 REE
-310 AAEEEP
+310 SPA
-316 PTPTQNAPQTATEPP
+316 TPQDAPQTATGPREADGREKIPHAAEAPTEGRTEP
-331 KEERREEMQP
+331 EE
-341 QPETPAESRTGPQ
+341 QPETAGQDKPPAT
-354 EQPEADGQGKHQAP
+354 
-368 SSPPPM
+368 SSPPPTGAEQTDDQEM
-374 GKERDSAEEIKRTIA
+374 NADRAER
-389 QLETLKDYCEMMAE
+389 QLKNLLEYCMDKAE
-403 SDESGSRIWTLDV
+403 SFDRSRNWTADV
-416 DALEFAID
+416 QALYIAID
-424 RLRE
+424 KLEE

>member
-14 SKRAAPGGRG
+14 SKRAAPGGGG
-24 QTAPASRPTE
+24 QTAPASRPAT

-77 MGGGKYKVIS
+77 LGGGKYKVIS

-109 PCTIEADE
+109 PCTVEADE
-117 QDAEV
+117 EDAEV

-148 VRRTRALLEKIKQQ
+148 ARRTRALLEKIKRQ

-219 AEDQAAAFEEY
+219 AEDQTAAFEEY
-230 RKTGKVSIR
+230 RETGEISIKA
-239 DARERKQEKP
+239 ARERKQ
-249 QGGFV
+249 
-254 CKDFEACEWN
+254 D
-264 AGGVCAI
+264 
-271 MDGEKCHHGLNP
+271 
-283 RGEDETPPPAEVPA
+283 PPPAAEVQTEGKNRP
-297 AEEKAAP
+297 
-304 DVVREE
+304 
-310 AAEEEP
+310 AEEEQQEP
-316 PTPTQNAPQTATEPP
+316 PRAAPQTATEPP
-331 KEERREEMQP
+331 KEEQREEVP
-341 QPETPAESRTGPQ
+341 PTPETPAEGRTEPR
-354 EQPEADGQGKHQAP
+354 EQPKAAGQEEPQAP
-368 SSPPPM
+368 SSPPPTDAE
-374 GKERDSAEEIKRTIA
+374 KRKREAEEIARTIE
-389 QLETLKDYCEMMAE
+389 QLEGLRCYCEGMAE
-403 SDESGSRIWTLDV
+403 SDESGSHVWALDV
-416 DALEFAID
+416 DALEFAIS
-424 RLRE
+424 RLKQ

>member
-1 MGKFNLNQ
+1 MNQ

-14 SKRAAPGGRG
+14 SKRAAPGGGG
-24 QTAPASRPTE
+24 QTAPASRAAA

-77 MGGGKYKVIS
+77 LGGGKYKVIS

-109 PCTIEADE
+109 PCTVEADE
-117 QDAEV
+117 EDAEV

-148 VRRTRALLEKIKQQ
+148 ARRTRALLERIKQQ

-219 AEDQAAAFEEY
+219 AEDQAAAFEQFRE
-230 RKTGKVSIR
+230 TGEISIKA
-239 DARERKQEKP
+239 ARERKQ
-249 QGGFV
+249 
-254 CKDFEACEWN
+254 D
-264 AGGVCAI
+264 
-271 MDGEKCHHGLNP
+271 
-283 RGEDETPPPAEVPA
+283 PPPAAEVPA
-297 AEEKAAP
+297 AEHEEPEAERDEPAGEPPAPPQDAPQPATGPREADGREKIP
-304 DVVREE
+304 P
-310 AAEEEP
+310 AAE
-316 PTPTQNAPQTATEPP
+316 TPTGGRTET
-331 KEERREEMQP
+331 E
-341 QPETPAESRTGPQ
+341 
-354 EQPEADGQGKHQAP
+354 EQPEAAGRDEPPAP
-368 SSPPPM
+368 PSPPSAEE
-374 GKERDSAEEIKRTIA
+374 ERDGAEEIKRTIK

-403 SDESGSRIWTLDV
+403 SDESGSHTWTLDV
-416 DALEFAID
+416 DALEFAIK
-424 RLRE
+424 RLEE

>member
-1 MGKFNLNQ
+1 MNQ

-14 SKRAAPGGRG
+14 SKRAAPGGGG
-24 QTAPASRPTE
+24 QTAPASRPAT

-77 MGGGKYKVIS
+77 LGGGKYKVIS
-87 GHRRRAACIS
+87 GHRRRAACIA

-104 EYEFV
+104 EFEFV

-148 VRRTRALLEKIKQQ
+148 ARRTRALLERIKQE

-219 AEDQAAAFEEY
+219 TEDQAAAFEEY
-230 RKTGKVSIR
+230 RETGKVSIR
-239 DARERKQEKP
+239 DARERKQD
-249 QGGFV
+249 Q
-254 CKDFEACEWN
+254 
-264 AGGVCAI
+264 
-271 MDGEKCHHGLNP
+271 
-283 RGEDETPPPAEVPA
+283 PPAAEVNAENKPPA
-297 AEEKAAP
+297 AEEKRAQ
-304 DVVREE
+304 E
-310 AAEEEP
+310 AERDGPAEEEP
-316 PTPTQNAPQTATEPP
+316 PAPPQEAPQHATEPP
-331 KEERREEMQP
+331 KEERREEMP
-341 QPETPAESRTGPQ
+341 PAPETPAEGRTGPQ
-354 EQPEADGQGKHQAP
+354 EQPEADGQGKRPAP
-368 SSPPPM
+368 SSQPPM
-374 GKERDSAEEIKRTIA
+374 GAERADDQEMSVDSAAR
-389 QLETLKDYCEMMAE
+389 QLKNLLEYCMDKGE
-403 SDESGSRIWTLDV
+403 SFDRSRDWTADV
-416 DALEFAID
+416 QALYIALEAMEG
-424 RLRE
+424 RANG

>member
-14 SKRAAPGGRG
+14 SKRAAPGGGG
-24 QTAPASRPTE
+24 QTAPASRPAT

-77 MGGGKYKVIS
+77 LGGGKYKVIS

-97 LVEEGKP
+97 LVEDGKP

-109 PCTIEADE
+109 PCTVEADE
-117 QDAEV
+117 EDAEV

-148 VRRTRALLEKIKQQ
+148 ARRTRALLERIKQQ

-219 AEDQAAAFEEY
+219 AEDQAAAFEQFRE
-230 RKTGKVSIR
+230 TGEISIKA
-239 DARERKQEKP
+239 ARERKQ
-249 QGGFV
+249 
-254 CKDFEACEWN
+254 D
-264 AGGVCAI
+264 
-271 MDGEKCHHGLNP
+271 
-283 RGEDETPPPAEVPA
+283 PPPAAEVPA
-297 AEEKAAP
+297 AEHEEPEAERDEPAGEPPAPPQDAPQPATGPREADGREKIP
-304 DVVREE
+304 P
-310 AAEEEP
+310 AAE
-316 PTPTQNAPQTATEPP
+316 TPTGGRTET
-331 KEERREEMQP
+331 E
-341 QPETPAESRTGPQ
+341 
-354 EQPEADGQGKHQAP
+354 EQPEAAGRDEPPAP
-368 SSPPPM
+368 PSPPSAEE
-374 GKERDSAEEIKRTIA
+374 ERDGAEEIKRTIK

-403 SDESGSRIWTLDV
+403 SDESGSHTWTLDV
-416 DALEFAID
+416 DALEFAIK
-424 RLRE
+424 RLEE

>member
-1 MGKFNLNQ
+1 MNQ

-14 SKRAAPGGRG
+14 SKRAAPGGGG
-24 QTAPASRPTE
+24 QTAPASRPAE

-77 MGGGKYKVIS
+77 LGGGKYKVIS
-87 GHRRRAACIS
+87 GHRRRAACIA

-104 EYEFV
+104 EFEFV

-148 VRRTRALLEKIKQQ
+148 ARRTRALLERIKQE

-230 RKTGKVSIR
+230 RETGKVSIR

-249 QGGFV
+249 QSGFV

-271 MDGEKCHHGLNP
+271 MDGEKCPHGMNP
-283 RGEDETPPPAEVPA
+283 RGHEEAPPAAKEKKAPE
-297 AEEKAAP
+297 AERDGP
-304 DVVREE
+304 
-310 AAEEEP
+310 AEEEP
-316 PTPTQNAPQTATEPP
+316 PAPPQEAPQHATEPP
-331 KEERREEMQP
+331 KEERREEMP
-341 QPETPAESRTGPQ
+341 PAPETPAEGRTGPQ
-354 EQPEADGQGKHQAP
+354 EQPEADGQGKRPAP
-368 SSPPPM
+368 SSPPPT
-374 GKERDSAEEIKRTIA
+374 GAEEDSAGIDVNTFRALAVATNSLRYNPGLDDIEI
-389 QLETLKDYCEMMAE
+389 QNYELL
-403 SDESGSRIWTLDV
+403 LV
-416 DALEFAID
+416 
-424 RLRE
+424 RLREKLEGRADG